1 MNCPARTDPDRLCR
15 ARRALRCASVRERV
29 RGVTLKPE
37 AFADYLTSP
46 NVAEGGGFKRMEV
59 LGGVQGEE
67 GKEFSR
73 PMLAFFK

>member
-1 MNCPARTDPDRLCR
+1 MLPPSSQPFESYNKKKRRL
-15 ARRALRCASVRERV
+15 SVEVRERV

-37 AFADYLTSP
+37 AFAEYLTSP